1 MTQENKK
8 NNADSKKAK
17 AKTLQKKLLVQ
28 YPNLWDKAE
37 EKERE
42 EIFSFAEAYKS
53 FLDQAKTEREYATVA
68 TETLEELGYKSLNEY
83 SQIKPGDKVYQN
95 IRGKAI
101 VAAVVGSRPLTE
113 GCNLVGAHI
122 DAPRLDLKP
131 NPLYEDGEMALLKT
145 HYYGG
150 IKKYQW
156 AAVPLAVHGIVYRS
170 DGSPLVLN
178 IGENPDDPVL
188 TITDLLPHLSSEQMS
203 RKATEII
210 KGEDLN
216 VLVGGIPY
224 PDEDTSGRFK
234 LGVLQLLHEKYGL
247 KEQDFVTAE
256 IEIVPA
262 GKSRDVGLDRSFIG
276 AYAQDDRVCSYTALA
291 ALTAL
296 EQPEKTAI
304 CLLFDKEEI
313 GSDGNTGAQ
322 SRVYENF
329 LYELLAL
336 SGQNSDR
343 RSFHRLL
350 ENSCMLSADVTNGY
364 DPTFASVSDSRN
376 NSYLG
381 RGICLIKYV
390 GSRGKAGTSDAN
402 VEFLSRIIRL
412 FAQEG
417 IPWQT
422 GEMGKV
428 DAGGGGTVA
437 KYLANL
443 GMEVIDCGVPV
454 LSMHSPFEITS
465 KIDVYMTF
473 QAYKVFL
480 EKI

>member
-1 MTQENKK
+1 MTDNKK
-8 NNADSKKAK
+8 KETAK
-17 AKTLQKKLLVQ
+17 SLKKKLQVE
-28 YPNLWDKAE
+28 YPNLWDQAGEAE
-37 EKERE
+37 KE
-42 EIFSFAEAYKS
+42 EIFAFAEAYKS
-53 FLDQAKTEREYATVA
+53 FLDQAKTEREYVTVA
-68 TETLEELGYKSLNEY
+68 AETLEELGFIDVAEVSEVR
-83 SQIKPGDKVYQN
+83 PGDKIYRN
-95 IRGKAI
+95 IRGKGI
-101 VAAVVGSRPLTE
+101 VAAVVGSRPMQD
-113 GCNLVGAHI
+113 GFNLIGAHI

-131 NPLYEDGEMALLKT
+131 NPLYEDSELVLLKT

-156 AAVPLAVHGIVYRS
+156 AAIPLALHGIVYRR

-178 IGENPDDPVL
+178 IGEKPDDPVL
-188 TITDLLPHLSSEQMS
+188 TITDLLPHLGSEQMS

-216 VLVGGIPY
+216 ILVGGIPF
-224 PDEDTSGRFK
+224 PDQDAAGRFK
-234 LGVLQLLHEKYGL
+234 LGILQLLHNLYGL

-262 GKSRDVGLDRSFIG
+262 GQARDVGLDRSFVG
-276 AYAQDDRVCSYTALA
+276 AYAQDDRVCSYTSLA

-296 EQPEKTAI
+296 EKPAKTAV

-329 LYELLAL
+329 IYELLAL
-336 SGQNSDR
+336 SGQNADP
-343 RSFHRLL
+343 RSFHKLI
-350 ENSCMLSADVTNGY
+350 ENSSMLSADVTNGY

-412 FAQEG
+412 FTKEG

-465 KIDVYMTF
+465 KIDIYMTF